1 VLLIATISVNFMHTL
16 TLLGSSLITYLRGK
30 CRRGVPGKYLK
41 KARRKM
47 KKRAKKSVGVSQ
59 EDATEIRGDEESIP
73 GEAGVVYV
81 KEINVKKKAGK
92 KEGGGKK
99 RKKK

>member
-1 VLLIATISVNFMHTL
+1 
-16 TLLGSSLITYLRGK
+16 
-30 CRRGVPGKYLK
+30 
-41 KARRKM
+41 M
-47 KKRAKKSVGVSQ
+47 KKRVKKSVGVSQ

-92 KEGGGKK
+92 KEGGKK

>member
-1 VLLIATISVNFMHTL
+1 
-16 TLLGSSLITYLRGK
+16 
-30 CRRGVPGKYLK
+30 
-41 KARRKM
+41 M
-47 KKRAKKSVGVSQ
+47 KKRVKKSVGVSQ

-73 GEAGVVYV
+73 GEAGVVYK

-92 KEGGGKK
+92 KEGGKK

>member
-30 CRRGVPGKYLK
+30 CRRAIAGKYLK

-73 GEAGVVYV
+73 GEAGVVNV

-92 KEGGGKK
+92 KEGSKK